1 MWTTAPAQLA
11 LLRAAADA
19 DADEEGAAYRWVL
32 DRTDSEDWAS
42 VASWVVDKPFR
53 ILLIWL
59 VAWLLS
65 RIVRRL
71 IRRFSERLIG
81 AVGSGRLK
89 AARDRAPSIL
99 ISTQIPS
106 VRSAAR
112 AETISGVL
120 KSVSSG
126 VIYVFAFVYTL
137 EVLGLNLGPLIA
149 GAGVVGVALGF
160 GAQSMVRDFLA
171 GTFILLEDQ
180 YGVGDTV
187 DLGDAVGTVE
197 ALNLRTTRLRDVNGT
212 VWHVPNGE
220 ILRVGNQ
227 SQQWA
232 RAVLDIVVA
241 HGTDVEAALKV
252 MKEVADE
259 VAARPDMANEVLE
272 EAEVWG
278 VEALTPMGITLR
290 LVIKTLPGRQWTVM
304 RALRQEIRAALK
316 RSGVELSAPPGVI
329 PPPAAAPPA

>member
-1 MWTTAPAQLA
+1 MWTTPALFA
-11 LLRAAADA
+11 FLRAATSGS
-19 DADEEGAAYRWVL
+19 DEDEGAAYRWVRE
-32 DRTDSEDWAS
+32 RTDSEGWAS
-42 VASWVVDKPFR
+42 VASWLVDKPFR
-53 ILLIWL
+53 IVLIW
-59 VAWLLS
+59 VGAWIVS
-65 RIVRRL
+65 RVLRRL
-71 IRRFSERLIG
+71 IRRFSDKLVG
-81 AVGSGRLK
+81 SVGSGRLK
-89 AARDRAPSIL
+89 RARDMAPNIL
-99 ISTQIPS
+99 ISAQVPS

-126 VIYVFAFVYTL
+126 VVYVFAAVYTL

-187 DLGDAVGTVE
+187 DLGEAVGTVE

-232 RAVLDIVVA
+232 RAVLDVVVA
-241 HGTDVEAALKV
+241 HGTDVDAALTT
-252 MKEVADE
+252 MKEVADGL
-259 VAARPDMANEVLE
+259 AAQPEMAKDVLE
-272 EAEVWG
+272 EAEIWG

-304 RALRQEIRAALK
+304 RALRQEIRAALS
-316 RSGVELSAPPGVI
+316 RNGVQLSAPPGVI
-329 PPPAAAPPA
+329 PPPAPPA

>member
-65 RIVRRL
+65 RVVRRL

>member
-1 MWTTAPAQLA
+1 MWTTPAPLA
-11 LLRAAADA
+11 FLRAATSGSDE
-19 DADEEGAAYRWVL
+19 EEGAAYRWVR

-53 ILLIWL
+53 ILLLWIG
-59 VAWLLS
+59 AWVLS
-65 RIVRRL
+65 RVVRRL
-71 IRRFSERLIG
+71 IRRFSDKLVG
-81 AVGSGRLK
+81 SVGSGRLK
-89 AARDRAPSIL
+89 RARDRAPNIL
-99 ISTQIPS
+99 ISTQVPS

-126 VIYVFAFVYTL
+126 VIYVFALVYTL
-137 EVLGLNLGPLIA
+137 DVLGLNLGPLIA

-160 GAQSMVRDFLA
+160 GAQSLVRDFLA

-180 YGVGDTV
+180 YGVGDQV
-187 DLGDAVGTVE
+187 DLGDAIGTVE

-232 RAVLDIVVA
+232 RAVLDIIVA
-241 HGTDVEAALKV
+241 HGTDVEAALKI
-252 MKEVADE
+252 MKDVADE
-259 VAARPDMANEVLE
+259 VAARPDMAHDVLE
-272 EAEVWG
+272 EAEIWG
-278 VEALTPMGITLR
+278 VEALTQMGITLR
-290 LVIKTLPGRQWTVM
+290 LVIKTLPGSQWKVM
-304 RALRQEIRAALK
+304 RALRQEIRAALV
-316 RSGVELSAPPGVI
+316 RNGIQLSAPAGVI
-329 PPPAAAPPA
+329 PPPAPPA